1 MGGDPA
7 EEELRP
13 LDPSSK
19 GDLWMRRW
27 LFPVLAVAALLVVG
41 ALGFRALLPAAQS
54 EDQAAQGEVPIGGPF
69 SLVDQTGRRVTN
81 EDFKGRFMLVYF
93 GYTFCPDVCPLGLQ
107 TIAQA
112 LDALPSDQQERIVPL
127 FVTVD
132 PERDTVEVMRG
143 YVGSFHPRLV
153 GLTGSEDEIRSTLSA
168 YRVYAQEAAEPEDGS
183 YLVDHS
189 TFTYL
194 MGPDGRYV
202 THFGHATTAEEM
214 AARLAEAVGGA

>member
-1 MGGDPA
+1 
-7 EEELRP
+7 
-13 LDPSSK
+13 
-19 GDLWMRRW
+19 MRRW
-27 LFPVLAVAALLVVG
+27 LFPVLAVAALLVAG
-41 ALGFRALLPAAQS
+41 ALGFRALLPPAQS
-54 EDQAAQGEVPIGGPF
+54 EDQTAQGEVPIGGPF
-69 SLVDQTGRRVTN
+69 SLVDQTGQRVTN

-112 LDALPSDQQERIVPL
+112 LDALPPDQQERIVPL

-132 PERDTVEVMRG
+132 PARDTVEVMRE
-143 YVGSFHPRLV
+143 YVTSFHPRLV
-153 GLTGSEDEIRSTLSA
+153 GLTGSEDEIKSTLSA
-168 YRVYAQEAAEPEDGS
+168 YRVYAQKADPEEGS

-194 MGPDGRYV
+194 MSPEGRYV

-214 AARLAEAVGGA
+214 TARLAEAVGGA